1 MGGAVSGGP
10 DDALRE
16 LFSLRGQHCLVTG
29 ASSGIGAASA
39 SALAAAGADVT
50 LWGRTAE
57 SLQSAVVACSRYG
70 NRVTTVLADLN
81 DPEAAAAT
89 AAELADRVQIDV
101 LVNSAGVISREPAVD
116 TSFSAWRQVLAVNLD
131 SIFCLSQAIGR
142 GMVERGQG
150 AIISIASLLSF
161 QGGVNVVGYTASKHG
176 VLGITRALSNEWAGH
191 GVRVNAIA
199 PGYVATTNTAP
210 LRADAER
217 ETAIRERI
225 PLGRWATPSDIAGAV
240 VFLAGPA
247 ARYITGEVLT
257 VDGGWMAR

>member
-1 MGGAVSGGP
+1 MIDQP
-10 DDALRE
+10 DTALRE
-16 LFSLRGQHCLVTG
+16 LFSLRGQHCVITG

-39 SALAAAGADVT
+39 LALAAAGADVT

-57 SLQSAVVACSRYG
+57 SLRESAEACAQHG
-70 NRVTTVLADLN
+70 NRVATVLGDLT

-89 AAELADRVQIDV
+89 ATALAETERIDV
-101 LVNSAGVISREPAVD
+101 LVNSAGIISREPAVD
-116 TSFSAWRQVLAVNLD
+116 TSFAAWHQVLAVNLE
-131 SIFCLSQAIGR
+131 STFSLSQAIGR
-142 GMVERGQG
+142 GMVERGHG
-150 AIISIASLLSF
+150 VIISIASLLSF

-191 GVRVNAIA
+191 GVRVNAVA

-210 LRADAER
+210 LRADSER

-225 PLGRWATPSDIAGAV
+225 PLGRWATPADIAGAV